1 VNVVHS
7 YTLMNKEGS
16 VKMIE
21 ILKITETEVINASE
35 TKNWYSWVNLIPPL
49 PNDFH
54 VIGDVLVPN
63 LGVKAIL
70 RPTVPQGYNPQI
82 LFLTLVLVQEPG
94 EWPQVMT
101 WLGVRHDEIVRE
113 KPYESVTIFG
123 GGEILGSADVE
134 EVH

>member
-1 VNVVHS
+1 
-7 YTLMNKEGS
+7 MNKEGS
-16 VKMIE
+16 AKMIE
-21 ILKITETEVINASE
+21 ILKTTETEIIHASE
-35 TKNWYSWVNLIPPL
+35 TKNWYSWVNLMPPI

-70 RPTVPQGYNPQI
+70 RQTVPQGYNPRI

-94 EWPQVMT
+94 DWPQVMT
-101 WLGVRHDEIVRE
+101 WLGVRYDEIVRE
-113 KPYESVTIFG
+113 KPYDSVTIFG
-123 GGEILGSADVE
+123 GEGILGSADVE